1 MKKRLVLC
9 LLLLNSIFSFSQTTD
24 TIANSNKNYIA
35 VSGND
40 STIYAKVDSL
50 ATFPGGR
57 PSWIKYVE
65 KNLNPSVGVDNGA
78 KKGTY
83 NVKIKFTVTKDGT
96 LRDFVPITNY
106 KHGFEEEVIRILKLS
121 PKWIPAKKNGV
132 NVNST
137 VEQLQVFMI
146 F

>member
-9 LLLLNSIFSFSQTTD
+9 VLLLNSIFSFSQTTD
-24 TIANSNKNYIA
+24 TTANSNRNYVA
-35 VSGND
+35 VSDND
-40 STIYAKVDSL
+40 TTTYTNVDSL

-96 LRDFVPITNY
+96 LKDFVPITKY

-132 NVNST
+132 SVNST